1 MRGRINY
8 ALFALRRLKIA
19 TLLGAFITLLDD
31 RLGETIVLPLLPFLL
46 EQFTTSATTLGFLT
60 GTYAIS
66 QFAAAPLIGALSD
79 RFGRKPIM
87 ITCVSGSVIG
97 ICLFA
102 LTVSLNW
109 DNYLPLWASTL
120 PLSLLFLARIID
132 GISGGTAATATT
144 ILADISTPENRAK
157 TFGLIGVAFGLGFI
171 LGPGLGTALAKFS
184 VTLPV
189 WVASGFAIFNLIF
202 VIWFLPETLPK
213 NKRNLLPRKRDLN
226 PISQLIIV
234 FKNPLARRLCLSF
247 FVFFMAFNGFT
258 AVLVLYLKEKFGWS
272 PELCSAA
279 FIVVGVI
286 AMIVQGGLIGPLVK
300 RFGESRLTFA
310 GIGFVMT
317 GCILLTLAN
326 IDTSIPLVF
335 SGVAILAM
343 GTGLVT
349 PSLRALISRRLSSIG
364 QGAVLG
370 NLQGLQSLGTFI
382 GAIAAGRSY
391 DLLGPRSPFFGTI
404 LLLLFVMFLISGK
417 SLSKQKVIS

>member
-1 MRGRINY
+1 
-8 ALFALRRLKIA
+8 LRRLKIP

-66 QFAAAPLIGALSD
+66 QFAAAPLIGAMSD

-109 DNYLPLWASTL
+109 DNYL

-226 PISQLIIV
+226 PISQLLVV

-370 NLQGLQSLGTFI
+370 NLQGLQSLGTFL

-417 SLSKQKVIS
+417 SLTKKKVIS

>member
-1 MRGRINY
+1 M
-8 ALFALRRLKIA
+8 
-19 TLLGAFITLLDD
+19 
-31 RLGETIVLPLLPFLL
+31 
-46 EQFTTSATTLGFLT
+46 
-60 GTYAIS
+60 
-66 QFAAAPLIGALSD
+66 
-79 RFGRKPIM
+79 
-87 ITCVSGSVIG
+87 
-97 ICLFA
+97 
-102 LTVSLNW
+102 
-109 DNYLPLWASTL
+109 
-120 PLSLLFLARIID
+120 
-132 GISGGTAATATT
+132 
-144 ILADISTPENRAK
+144 
-157 TFGLIGVAFGLGFI
+157 
-171 LGPGLGTALAKFS
+171 
-184 VTLPV
+184 
-189 WVASGFAIFNLIF
+189 ASGFAIFNLIF

-226 PISQLIIV
+226 PISQLLIV

-370 NLQGLQSLGTFI
+370 NLQGLQSLGTFL

-417 SLSKQKVIS
+417 SLTKKKVIS